1 MEALNE
7 KMEKEMKST
16 YNLREKI
23 NHKCIKECNTEKRK
37 ETTNNDIC
45 KITKS
50 ELDELPVRCV
60 GNWAYQKIYRLNQY
74 FGIFS
79 NGMKNKW
86 RGLNYIELCS
96 GPGRCILR
104 RTGEEIDGTSLSI
117 LRHPSFN
124 FIKKAIFIDNDETII
139 KILNKRIKLL
149 SINNAYGVK
158 GNYNEINTLK
168 DIFSDLDK
176 DFLNLFF
183 IDPTD
188 CSVPFETIKFI
199 KEYFRNVDFIM
210 NFPYGTDLIRNIQ
223 GAILNVNYSSRTK
236 YLQFLGNI
244 DYFDRKEVKNLAVS
258 SNSRKLVLDFFN
270 EYKKNLESIGLI
282 YSESELVKNLYLLLF
297 ASGHQTGLKFW
308 KQSQNISPNDQRE
321 IIFS

>member
-1 MEALNE
+1 
-7 KMEKEMKST
+7 MKLT
-16 YNLREKI
+16 HNLRERI
-23 NHKCIKECNTEKRK
+23 NYKCIKNCNPEKRK

-45 KITKS
+45 KVTKS
-50 ELDELPVRCV
+50 ELDKLPVRCV

-86 RGLNYIELCS
+86 NGLNYIELCS

-104 RTGEEIDGTSLSI
+104 KTGEEIDGTSLSI

-139 KILNKRIKLL
+139 KILNKRIKHL
-149 SINNAYGVK
+149 SINNAYGII
-158 GNYNEINTLK
+158 GNYNYTDILE
-168 DIFSDLDK
+168 DIFSDFNK
-176 DFLNLFF
+176 DFLNLIF

-188 CSVPFETIKFI
+188 CSVPFKTIRFI
-199 KEYFRNVDFIM
+199 KEYFKNVDFIM

-223 GAILNVNYSSRTK
+223 GAATNANYPSRIK
-236 YLQFLGNI
+236 YLQFLGNE
-244 DYFDRKEVKNLAVS
+244 DYFDRNEVKNLAIS
-258 SNSRKLVLDFFN
+258 SNSRKMVLDFFK
-270 EYKKNLESIGLI
+270 EYIKNLKSIGLM
-282 YSESELVKNLYLLLF
+282 YSESELVRNLYLLLF
-297 ASGHQTGLKFW
+297 ASGNPKGLEFW
-308 KQSQNISPNDQRE
+308 KKSQNISPNDQRE

>member
-1 MEALNE
+1 MP
-7 KMEKEMKST
+7 T
-16 YNLREKI
+16 RQPTHNLREI
-23 NHKCIKECNTEKRK
+23 TNHKCIKECNTEKRK

-45 KITKS
+45 KVTKS
-50 ELDELPVRCV
+50 EFDKLPVRCV

-86 RGLNYIELCS
+86 LGLNYIELCS

-104 RTGEEIDGTSLSI
+104 KTGEEIDGTSLSI

-139 KILNKRIKLL
+139 KILNKRIKHL
-149 SINNAYGVK
+149 SINNAYSIK
-158 GNYNEINTLK
+158 GNYNDINTLK
-168 DIFSDLDK
+168 DIFSDLNK

-188 CSVPFETIKFI
+188 CSVPFDTIKFI
-199 KEYFRNVDFIM
+199 KEYFTNVDFIM
-210 NFPYGTDLIRNIQ
+210 NFPYGTDLIRNLP
-223 GAILNVNYSSRTK
+223 GAILNVTWPSRVK
-236 YLQFLGNI
+236 YLKFLGSK
-244 DYFDRKEVKNLAVS
+244 DFFERKEVKNLAVS
-258 SNSRKLVLDFFN
+258 PNKQQLVLEFFI
-270 EYKKNLESIGLI
+270 EYIKNLKLIGLE
-282 YSESELVKNLYLLLF
+282 YCESEQVKNYYMLLF
-297 ASGHQTGLKFW
+297 ASGNSKGLEFW
-308 KQSQNISPNDQRE
+308 KKSQNISPNDQRE